1 MKSKQAK
8 LLQLKGKK
16 VKGET
21 TRVKENGQSNCRGQ
35 SHRCG

>member
-21 TRVKENGQSNCRGQ
+21 TTVKENGKEK
-35 SHRCG
+35 

>member
-21 TRVKENGQSNCRGQ
+21 TRVKENGKEK
-35 SHRCG
+35 